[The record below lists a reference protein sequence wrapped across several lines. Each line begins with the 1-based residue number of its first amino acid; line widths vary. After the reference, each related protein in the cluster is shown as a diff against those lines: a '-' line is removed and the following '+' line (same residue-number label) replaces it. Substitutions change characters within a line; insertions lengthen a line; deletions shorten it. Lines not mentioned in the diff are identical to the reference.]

1 MENLLITFIVITGL
15 AVVIQMCI
23 LAALYLSFKKSSER
37 MEKLA
42 TEMQT
47 RAIPALESAQEI
59 LADAKPKVAVISTNL
74 VEITTTLKGQI
85 ERMDLTV
92 TDVVDRTRLQII
104 RADEMVSRAMD
115 KVEETGDLVQHS
127 VISPIRRVV
136 GIVEGLTTGL
146 NAFFGMRRRATGRPA
161 PREGATQDEEMFI

>member
-1 MENLLITFIVITGL
+1 M
-15 AVVIQMCI
+15 
-23 LAALYLSFKKSSER
+23 
-37 MEKLA
+37 
-42 TEMQT
+42 
-47 RAIPALESAQEI
+47 
-59 LADAKPKVAVISTNL
+59 
-74 VEITTTLKGQI
+74 
-85 ERMDLTV
+85 
-92 TDVVDRTRLQII
+92 VDRTRLQII

-146 NAFFGMRRRATGRPA
+146 NAFFGMRRRAAGRSAA

>member
-1 MENLLITFIVITGL
+1 MENLLITFIVITGC
-15 AVVIQMCI
+15 AVVIQMGI

-42 TEMQT
+42 SEMQAK
-47 RAIPALESAQEI
+47 AIPALESAHEI

-85 ERMDLTV
+85 ERVDLTV
-92 TDVVDRTRLQII
+92 SDVIDRTRLQII
-104 RADEMVSRAMD
+104 RADDMVSRAMD
-115 KVEETGDLVQHS
+115 KVEETGELMQHS

-146 NAFFGMRRRATGRPA
+146 NAFFGRKRGSTGRPA
-161 PREGATQDEEMFI
+161 PRDGVTQDEEMFI